1 MISRFVG
8 PLLWYIPC
16 YDYMADLQSDM
27 LMWLMIE
34 AKGVERSIDGFARRL
49 LVTNFAGIH
58 LTSLASVNVPSP
70 SVIHS

>member
-16 YDYMADLQSDM
+16 YDYMADLQNDM
-27 LMWLMIE
+27 LMWLVTE
-34 AKGVERSIDGFARRL
+34 AKGVERSIEGIARRL
-49 LVTNFAGIH
+49 LVVNFAGIH
-58 LTSLASVNVPSP
+58 LTSMASVDVPSQ